1 MNEKYAILIV
11 VLLCSVTITG
21 CIGDDGEERIEQLE
35 TEAIE
40 YQGMMASL
48 NQTLDMLE
56 GDMAL
61 LNASIETLNSRI
73 ADLDGE
79 ILQHIS
85 DIAQLNEQNESNT
98 D

>member
-1 MNEKYAILIV
+1 MNEKYAILIA

-21 CIGDDGEERIEQLE
+21 CIGDDSEERIDQLQ

-40 YQGMMASL
+40 YQRMMASL

-61 LNASIETLNSRI
+61 LNSSIEVSS
-73 ADLDGE
+73 
-79 ILQHIS
+79 Q
-85 DIAQLNEQNESNT
+85 
-98 D
+98 